1 MLRGWS
7 TASMPDMLGAM
18 SDITRSTFS
27 APTRRRTCARTA
39 ASRKS
44 PCTKSTPGMASMGNM
59 SVATMRLLPP
69 TMRAAYWL
77 QPPGAAPKSTRRIPG
92 RSSRSRSWI
101 CWSLNTARERHPAA
115 GARFTNSS
123 LACSASQRA
132 LLFERLGILGS
143 DYNGAVALCE
153 KQKKHLRR
161 LAHPMSP
168 IVMLGNAGLTEGVI
182 NELDRALNDH
192 ELVKVAARVG
202 DRVSRDTALGDLA
215 LRTSSEIVQRIGHV
229 GVFYRRRAELPKILI
244 PD

>member
-1 MLRGWS
+1 
-7 TASMPDMLGAM
+7 
-18 SDITRSTFS
+18 
-27 APTRRRTCARTA
+27 
-39 ASRKS
+39 
-44 PCTKSTPGMASMGNM
+44 
-59 SVATMRLLPP
+59 
-69 TMRAAYWL
+69 
-77 QPPGAAPKSTRRIPG
+77 
-92 RSSRSRSWI
+92 
-101 CWSLNTARERHPAA
+101 
-115 GARFTNSS
+115 
-123 LACSASQRA
+123 
-132 LLFERLGILGS
+132 LGILSS
-143 DYNGAVALCE
+143 DYNRAVALSE

-215 LRTSSEIVQRIGHV
+215 QRTSSEIVQRIGHV